1 MIQTAVVFGLWVIGI
16 AIALCLYRLVKGPTI
31 ADRVVAADT
40 VATNL
45 LGVIA
50 LSAIRTGE
58 KSFVLAVLALAIL
71 AFVGTTVFAK
81 FLERGRII
89 E

>member
-1 MIQTAVVFGLWVIGI
+1 MIQSAVVFGLWAIGI
-16 AIALCLYRLVKGPTI
+16 AIALCFYRLVKGPTI

-40 VATNL
+40 IATNL
-45 LGVIA
+45 LGIIA

-58 KSFVLAVLALAIL
+58 KFFVLAMLALTIL